1 MAKSFTF
8 RFETLLRL
16 RRQREDQQKRVV
28 ATRLR
33 RIHAIEERR
42 AMLEGS
48 IEQQTQEMRSALQH
62 EQMELDDI
70 RANRN
75 WLSRLRRGI
84 LEADSELIG
93 QRAQLAQERAQLAGA
108 RKEREVLAR
117 LREQR
122 LEFHRV
128 AENRDYESHSGSV
141 GHTQSPRCD
150 VSVMTQTSQRADAA
164 TKQFFLAM
172 PDASLPRAALGKRVA
187 SDTRSGTK
195 DTPRPCPPQQLQA
208 LGLCT

>member
-128 AENRDYESHSGSV
+128 AENRLEQLDQDEINLSRFLGA
-141 GHTQSPRCD
+141 
-150 VSVMTQTSQRADAA
+150 SQEA
-164 TKQFFLAM
+164 
-172 PDASLPRAALGKRVA
+172 VEE
-187 SDTRSGTK
+187 
-195 DTPRPCPPQQLQA
+195 
-208 LGLCT
+208 